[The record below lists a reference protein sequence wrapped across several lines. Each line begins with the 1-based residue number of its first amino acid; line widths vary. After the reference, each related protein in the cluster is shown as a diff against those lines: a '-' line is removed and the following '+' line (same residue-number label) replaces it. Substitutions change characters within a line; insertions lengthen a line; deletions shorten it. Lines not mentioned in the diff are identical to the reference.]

1 MSGEVTNND
10 EKRVDGQRDP
20 AEAGRRVKELMKNDR
35 IRELTEGLK
44 GMTYAEWKRLKMEID
59 MLFNQKKSELEGS
72 LQLTDTGEVQNSIH
86 P

>member
-1 MSGEVTNND
+1 
-10 EKRVDGQRDP
+10 
-20 AEAGRRVKELMKNDR
+20 MKNDR